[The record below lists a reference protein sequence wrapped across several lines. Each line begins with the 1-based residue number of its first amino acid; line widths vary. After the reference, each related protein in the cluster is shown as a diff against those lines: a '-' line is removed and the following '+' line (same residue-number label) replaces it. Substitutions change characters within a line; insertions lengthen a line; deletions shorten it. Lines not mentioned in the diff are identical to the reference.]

1 MFADIK
7 NCNYCLYTLPCLSR
21 VYQGLLRL
29 VKKDQDPASLVH
41 KVALGRIEVDGLSEL
56 VGNYNL

>member
-7 NCNYCLYTLPCLSR
+7 NCNYCLYTLPYLSR

-29 VKKDQDPASLVH
+29 VKQDPASLVH
-41 KVALGRIEVDGLSEL
+41 KVALGRIKVNGLSEL